1 VISVQLEEV
10 SRSFGRGRRV
20 ALHPCSV
27 SVREG
32 EIVGLVGPNGAGKS
46 TMLRLIA
53 GELSLSSGDLRVA
66 GQRAGSLSARR
77 AVGYAPD
84 PPVAPTE
91 LTGLEWL
98 EYLASH
104 RAGHPAARTALL
116 QWAVDLADL
125 EPFVARRINE
135 YSRGMMQRL
144 GLAAAAVSGKSVLAL
159 DEVLSGIDP
168 LVARRLRG
176 QISQLASHDLATLER
191 IATRVL
197 VLWDG
202 HLVADVCVAKLVRER
217 VAELSLSGSSVAGV
231 DQLLAQFAGSVRTG
245 EGVSVP
251 LTNGLTIEK
260 VMTACR
266 SLRIAVAASRM
277 RYRVLED
284 ILVAAADRAAGGS
297 RCECKLPA
305 SKDS

>member
-1 VISVQLEEV
+1 MITLRLEEA

-20 ALHPCSV
+20 ALQPCSLAV
-27 SVREG
+27 QEG
-32 EIVGLVGPNGAGKS
+32 EIVGLIGPNGAGKT

-53 GELSLSSGDLRVA
+53 GELPLTSGELLVTGR
-66 GQRAGSLSARR
+66 RAGSPRARR
-77 AVGYAPD
+77 AVGYASD
-84 PPVAPTE
+84 PPTAPPE

-104 RAGHPAARTALL
+104 RAGHSGARTALL
-116 QWAVDLADL
+116 QWAVQLADL
-125 EPFVARRINE
+125 EPFGGRRISE

-144 GLAAAAVSGKSVLAL
+144 ALAAAAVSGRSVLAL

-168 LVARRLRG
+168 IVARRLRH
-176 QISQLASHDLATLER
+176 QILQLAARGRSILIASHDLATLER

-202 HLVADVCVAKLVRER
+202 LLVTDVCVAKLVSER
-217 VAELSLSGSSVAGV
+217 VAELSLSGSSLAGV
-231 DQLLAQFAGSVRTG
+231 DRLLARFEGSVRTG

-251 LTNGLTIEK
+251 LTNGLTIES

-266 SLRIAVAASRM
+266 SLRIAVAASRT
-277 RYRVLED
+277 RYRALED
-284 ILVAAADRAAGGS
+284 ILAAAADRVTGGN
-297 RCECKLPA
+297 
-305 SKDS
+305 